1 MKKNLPDRYFYPAV
15 FIYEDGQ
22 EIAVDFPDLGVATSG
37 TSEDDALLSA
47 RELLG
52 CVMCG
57 LEEEASAPSCLKSI
71 AFQAAPPRGCFLFCP
86 ATTGSGD
93 RSASWANMARK
104 KRPCPDG
111 QRRLRDLVVTV
122 LSFVDRTPETDF
134 RGFIPAAQRLFSQ
147 SRSS

>member
-57 LEEEASAPSCLKSI
+57 LEEDGEPIPAPSALSAIQPKENERVVLVDAICRPSGSPASI
-71 AFQAAPPRGCFLFCP
+71 VR
-86 ATTGSGD
+86 
-93 RSASWANMARK
+93 
-104 KRPCPDG
+104 
-111 QRRLRDLVVTV
+111 
-122 LSFVDRTPETDF
+122 
-134 RGFIPAAQRLFSQ
+134 
-147 SRSS
+147 